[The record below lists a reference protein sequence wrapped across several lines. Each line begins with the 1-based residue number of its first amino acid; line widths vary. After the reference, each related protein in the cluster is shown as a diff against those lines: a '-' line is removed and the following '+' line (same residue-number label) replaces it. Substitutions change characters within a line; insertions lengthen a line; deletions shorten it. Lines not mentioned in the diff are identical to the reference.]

1 MVVWDTCCTLVLGI
15 QEDFTQILSAFFSW
29 QKRIAFKCSLGCTF
43 ILWLLD
49 SLDQPR
55 YGSESHTQP
64 YTQVHNRLVSSI
76 DYGFDQWSA
85 VSFVVKKL
93 FVYLFMVKACI
104 YRCTSCK
111 YVFTF
116 YELGISLNNI
126 FLYFR
131 IFCWPCTQREL

>member
-43 ILWLLD
+43 IPWLLD

-76 DYGFDQWSA
+76 DYGFDQWSV
-85 VSFVVKKL
+85 VSFVAKKV

-116 YELGISLNNI
+116 YELGISLNKF